1 MRFLHTSDW
10 HLGHT
15 LKGWSRSE
23 EHAAFLGWL
32 EGALVQEEIDVLL
45 VAGDIFDTANP
56 SAAAQETWY
65 AFLARARRRNPDLDI
80 VVIGGNHDSA
90 SRLDAPNP
98 LLRALGVH
106 VVGGFLRL
114 GERVQDIDSLLVPVT
129 GRDGE
134 RAIVAAVP
142 FLRPPDLPVLEVGE
156 DDALVEGVRAVYRE
170 VTDRALTRSSG
181 GAIVAMGHLYMA
193 GGELSELSERRILG
207 GNQHA
212 LPVDLFPPELVYV
225 ALGHLHRAQ
234 RLGDGRVRYS
244 GSPIPLSMAE
254 AGYPHQVVLVDVR
267 GGVLESS
274 RALHVPH
281 RVEMMRIPEAGSAA
295 LPEVILAIKELP
307 ERSTIEESLRPFLDV
322 EIRREKPEPGLQ
334 QQILDAVSDRAVR
347 LVRIATVDTGGKLPL
362 ADALRGKTLDALTPE
377 QVFVE
382 RHRRHYEAPPTP
394 ELIAAFH
401 ELLAVAHAGA
411 S

>member
-1 MRFLHTSDW
+1 MAPVD
-10 HLGHT
+10 
-15 LKGWSRSE
+15 
-23 EHAAFLGWL
+23 A
-32 EGALVQEEIDVLL
+32 
-45 VAGDIFDTANP
+45 DIFDTANP
-56 SAAAQETWY
+56 PASAQEAWY
-65 AFLARARRRNPDLDI
+65 AFLASARRGNPDLDI

-114 GERVQDIDSLLVPVT
+114 GDRLADIDALLVPVT
-129 GRDGE
+129 ARDGG
-134 RAIVAAVP
+134 RALVAAVP
-142 FLRPPDLPVLEVGE
+142 FLRPPDLPVLVAPEA
-156 DDALVEGVRAVYRE
+156 DALIEGVRAVYRE
-170 VTDRALTRSSG
+170 VTDRALARG
-181 GAIVAMGHLYMA
+181 EGRPIVGMGHLYMS

-212 LPVDLFPPELVYV
+212 LPVDVFPPELVYV

-234 RLGDGRVRYS
+234 RLADGRVRYS
-244 GSPIPLSMAE
+244 GSPIPLSMTE

-267 GGVLESS
+267 NGALESS

-281 RVEMMRIPEAGSAA
+281 RVEMMRIPSAGSAT
-295 LPEVILAIKELP
+295 LPEVIRAIKELP
-307 ERSTIEESLRPFLDV
+307 EQSAIAEALRPFLDV

-362 ADALRGKTLDALTPE
+362 ADALRGKTLEALTPE

-382 RHRRHYEAPPTP
+382 RHRREYAEAPPAQ
-394 ELIAAFH
+394 LLAAFH
-401 ELLAVAHAGA
+401 ELLAVAHAGLP
-411 S
+411 